1 MGTSTHEPS
10 EVVCIH
16 CGKLSW
22 QELIN
27 LFLVQSIIDIVV
39 SNQMLQMCILLVPR
53 IFLWIIFVLLL
64 LALLLVINIFLF
76 GFNLEDCNSF
86 IAASLADLSI
96 YYKVVAFTQV
106 FNKTGELFVCTN
118 ISLRFFLLVNI
129 QERAVGCLNCNQ
141 EALII
146 LNLGLSVGLM
156 ES

>member
-1 MGTSTHEPS
+1 
-10 EVVCIH
+10 
-16 CGKLSW
+16 
-22 QELIN
+22 
-27 LFLVQSIIDIVV
+27 
-39 SNQMLQMCILLVPR
+39 MLQMRILLVPR

-76 GFNLEDCNSF
+76 GLNLEDCNSF

-106 FNKTGELFVCTN
+106 FNKTGELFVWTN

>member
-39 SNQMLQMCILLVPR
+39 SNQMLQMRILLVPR

-76 GFNLEDCNSF
+76 GLNLEDCNSF